1 MCITLSLLFLII
13 IQMDLYFY
21 EIQIQKI
28 LHLGLN
34 LIFSTIKTQKPGPI
48 WLNHPL
54 NPYKI
59 INTFILQ
66 TLYINRIV
74 IYFWPSQFS
83 AVMGKVSVCFRAL
96 HLYAL

>member
-34 LIFSTIKTQKPGPI
+34 
-48 WLNHPL
+48 N
-54 NPYKI
+54 
-59 INTFILQ
+59 
-66 TLYINRIV
+66 
-74 IYFWPSQFS
+74 
-83 AVMGKVSVCFRAL
+83 
-96 HLYAL
+96 